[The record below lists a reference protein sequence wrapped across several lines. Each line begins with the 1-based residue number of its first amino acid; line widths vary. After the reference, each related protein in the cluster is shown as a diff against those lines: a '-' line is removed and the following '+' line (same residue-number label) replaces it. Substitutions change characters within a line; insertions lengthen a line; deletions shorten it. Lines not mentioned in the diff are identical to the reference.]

1 MRRTPCAAMVLV
13 GRVPTS
19 LAPAKVNATCE
30 EGREPGGRAVR
41 TTSEGL
47 QQHWREVIGIFLKVG
62 ALNYGGASVGII
74 QAEVQEKRA
83 WVSKEQFLEGLA
95 LVNTLPGPSG
105 IQIGIFV
112 GYARAGWWGGLLAG
126 LCFLVPG
133 FCILLAL
140 PLLYQHYGALPR
152 IRHVFYGLN
161 PVVVGIFAMSVYRL
175 GRVAVRDGTHVLLTV
190 ASALA
195 IGLTPL
201 GIVPTLLLA
210 GAAGVALYGSRTWGL
225 VAALVI
231 LVLYGATQWGSAW
244 WTLPAVTSTSVGD
257 PENALRPGLWEMG
270 LFFLK
275 VGALTFGGGLT
286 ILAFIQEQ
294 VVHHLHWLTPQ
305 QFLDGLALGQLTPG
319 PTLILAAFVGYAVGT
334 LWGAV
339 VAVAAVYLPSSTLM
353 LAVLP
358 MLERIKRLAW
368 MQAALQGI
376 SPAVIGMTAVAVLR
390 MLPAA
395 IPDLLTGVVAANP
408 AITDSVG

>member
-1 MRRTPCAAMVLV
+1 MRRRTRA
-13 GRVPTS
+13 S
-19 LAPAKVNATCE
+19 E
-30 EGREPGGRAVR
+30 ERREHHTRGFR
-41 TTSEGL
+41 
-47 QQHWREVIGIFLKVG
+47 QHWREVLGIFLKVG
-62 ALNYGGASVGII
+62 ALNFGGASVGLI
-74 QAEVQEKRA
+74 QMEVQERRA
-83 WVSKEQFLEGLA
+83 WVSKAQFLEGLA

-105 IQIGIFV
+105 IQIGIFL

-126 LCFLVPG
+126 LGFLMPG

-140 PLLYQHYGALPR
+140 TLLYHHYGALPR
-152 IRHVFYGLN
+152 IRHMFYGLS

-175 GRVAVRDGTHVLLTV
+175 SRAAVRDRAHILLTV
-190 ASALA
+190 ASAVA

-201 GIVPTLLLA
+201 GIVPTFLLA
-210 GAAGVALYGSRTWGL
+210 GAAGVALYGSRAWGL
-225 VAALVI
+225 VAVLGI
-231 LVLYGATQWGSAW
+231 LVLYGATQWGNAW
-244 WTLPAVTSTSVGD
+244 WTIPAVTETSLGA
-257 PENALRPGLWEMG
+257 PGNARSPHLWEMG

-275 VGALTFGGGLT
+275 VGAFTFGGGLT

-319 PTLILAAFVGYAVGT
+319 PTLILAAFVGYAVGAF
-334 LWGAV
+334 WGAV
-339 VAVAAVYLPSSTLM
+339 VAVMAVYLPSFTLM

-358 MLERIKRLAW
+358 MLERLKRLPW

-395 IPDLLTGVVAANP
+395 IPDPLTGVVAVGTVVAMGLWHLGP
-408 AITDSVG
+408 LPLITGGAAMGLLFRARLW

>member
-1 MRRTPCAAMVLV
+1 MQT
-13 GRVPTS
+13 
-19 LAPAKVNATCE
+19 
-30 EGREPGGRAVR
+30 
-41 TTSEGL
+41 
-47 QQHWREVIGIFLKVG
+47 
-62 ALNYGGASVGII
+62 
-74 QAEVQEKRA
+74 EVQEKRA
-83 WVSKEQFLEGLA
+83 WVSKGQFLEGLA

-105 IQIGIFV
+105 IQIGIFL
-112 GYARAGWWGGLLAG
+112 GYSRAGWWGGVLAG
-126 LCFLVPG
+126 LGFILPG

-140 PLLYQHYGALPR
+140 TLLYQHYGALPR
-152 IRHVFYGLN
+152 MRHVFYGLN

-175 GRVAVRDGTHVLLTV
+175 GRVAVRNGTHVLLTV

-195 IGLTPL
+195 IGFTPL

-225 VAALVI
+225 IAALGI
-231 LVLYGATQWGSAW
+231 LGLYGAIQWG
-244 WTLPAVTSTSVGD
+244 WTIPVVTSTSSNNLGNVRS
-257 PENALRPGLWEMG
+257 PSLWEMG

-275 VGALTFGGGLT
+275 VGAFTFGGGLT

-294 VVHHLHWLTPQ
+294 VVNHLHWLTPQ

-334 LWGAV
+334 CWGAV
-339 VAVAAVYLPSSTLM
+339 VAVAAVYLPSFLLM
-353 LAVLP
+353 LMVLP
-358 MLERIKRLAW
+358 ILERIKSLAW

-395 IPDLLTGVVAANP
+395 IPDLLTGVVAIGTVVAMGLWRLSP
-408 AITDSVG
+408 LPLITGGAALGFALRTRLL

>member
-1 MRRTPCAAMVLV
+1 M
-13 GRVPTS
+13 
-19 LAPAKVNATCE
+19 
-30 EGREPGGRAVR
+30 
-41 TTSEGL
+41 
-47 QQHWREVIGIFLKVG
+47 
-62 ALNYGGASVGII
+62 
-74 QAEVQEKRA
+74 
-83 WVSKEQFLEGLA
+83 
-95 LVNTLPGPSG
+95 
-105 IQIGIFV
+105 
-112 GYARAGWWGGLLAG
+112 LAG
-126 LCFLVPG
+126 LGFILPG
-133 FCILLAL
+133 FCLLLAL
-140 PLLYQHYGALPR
+140 TLLYHHYGALPR

-175 GRVAVRDGTHVLLTV
+175 SRAAVREWTHVLLTA

-210 GAAGVALYGSRTWGL
+210 GAAGIALYGSRTWGL

-231 LVLYGATQWGSAW
+231 LVLYSATHWGSTW
-244 WTLPAVTSTSVGD
+244 WTLPAVTSTSIGH
-257 PENALRPGLWEMG
+257 PGNAHSPSLWEMG

-275 VGALTFGGGLT
+275 VGAFTFGGGLT

-294 VVHHLHWLTPQ
+294 VVNQLHWLTPQ

-319 PTLILAAFVGYAVGT
+319 PTLILAAFVGYTVGT
-334 LWGAV
+334 FWGAV
-339 VAVAAVYLPSSTLM
+339 VAVAAVYLPSFTLM

-376 SPAVIGMTAVAVLR
+376 SPAVIGMTAVAVFR

-395 IPDLLTGVVAANP
+395 IPDLLTGVVAVGTVVAMGLWRLSP
-408 AITDSVG
+408 LPLITGGAALGFVLRARLL